1 MSKIEI
7 IDVEP
12 QDIEATQESVLDA
25 DYILIDGATNGTR
38 KIKIENLGE

>member
-12 QDIEATQESVLDA
+12 QDIEATQETVLDN
-25 DYILIDGATNGTR
+25 DYILIDGLTNGTR